1 VKRRRTATTGGA
13 QTRDLVRVGM
23 TVRRLSH
30 QPADFV
36 YALLQHLE
44 AAGLAGAPRVL
55 GYDDEG
61 RQVLS

>member
-1 VKRRRTATTGGA
+1 
-13 QTRDLVRVGM
+13 M